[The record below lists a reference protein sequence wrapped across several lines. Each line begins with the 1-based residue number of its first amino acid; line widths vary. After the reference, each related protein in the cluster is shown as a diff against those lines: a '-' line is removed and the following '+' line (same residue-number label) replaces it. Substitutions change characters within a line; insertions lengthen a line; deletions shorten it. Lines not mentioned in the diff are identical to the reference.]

1 MNLKLLNNIY
11 INNKENLV
19 HNFNKCGYEYR
30 IYMQNDIITIE
41 KEEIKTQMY
50 EIKSYILK

>member
-11 INNKENLV
+11 INNKRNLV

-41 KEEIKTQMY
+41 KEDIKS
-50 EIKSYILK
+50 EDFVIKSYIIN

>member
-30 IYMQNDIITIE
+30 IYIQDDIITRYNYYW
-41 KEEIKTQMY
+41 KRRN
-50 EIKSYILK
+50 

>member
-11 INNKENLV
+11 INDKENLV

-30 IYMQNDIITIE
+30 IYMQDDIITIE